1 MTILLGSDHAGFVLR
16 RILADW
22 LVERGYGVA
31 EIGST
36 GEDAYDYPDAAVELS
51 RRIERG
57 DAEKGV
63 LICGT
68 GIGMAIAANKFKGI
82 RAAVCWS
89 VESARLARQHNHAN
103 VLCLG
108 ARLIGPDLA
117 LEILETFLSTEESRE
132 TRHDR
137 RVGKIDAL
145 GEELLQAAS
154 VKK

>member
-16 RILADW
+16 RILVDW

-31 EIGST
+31 EIGAT
-36 GEDAYDYPDAAVELS
+36 GEDAYDYPDAAIELS

-68 GIGMAIAANKFKGI
+68 GIGMAITANKFKGI

-108 ARLIGPDLA
+108 ARLIGPELA
-117 LEILETFLSTEESRE
+117 LEILEAFLATDESHE

-145 GEELLQAAS
+145 GEDLLQPL
-154 VKK
+154 KK

>member
-16 RILADW
+16 RILVDW

-31 EIGST
+31 EIGAT
-36 GEDAYDYPDAAVELS
+36 GEDAYDYPDAAIELS

-68 GIGMAIAANKFKGI
+68 GIGMAITANKFKGI

-108 ARLIGPDLA
+108 ARLIGPELA
-117 LEILETFLSTEESRE
+117 LEILEAFLATDESHKPGMTGASARSTP
-132 TRHDR
+132 
-137 RVGKIDAL
+137 
-145 GEELLQAAS
+145 S
-154 VKK
+154 VRTCFSP

>member
-1 MTILLGSDHAGFVLR
+1 
-16 RILADW
+16 
-22 LVERGYGVA
+22 
-31 EIGST
+31 
-36 GEDAYDYPDAAVELS
+36 
-51 RRIERG
+51 
-57 DAEKGV
+57 
-63 LICGT
+63 
-68 GIGMAIAANKFKGI
+68 MAIAANKFKGI